1 MILWIQFIYIWEGRK
16 KGFSCSFC
24 CVINWLIEEWVF
36 VCVYINYYKYI
47 YISYTVY
54 RTCANLLKIIIYT
67 RACVLCTRVFCMLC
81 ILYDTWIIIT
91 SMLIKNKK
99 TFYCIFFY
107 INPLISK
114 HHVSLVDYMVQSFLT
129 VSEFFLH
136 YYYCYFFY
144 ELNMVSKIDF
154 PTQHLMF

>member
-1 MILWIQFIYIWEGRK
+1 MLFATYGISLENLWIVLWFYGFNLYIWEGRK
-16 KGFSCSFC
+16 KGVFPVPFA
-24 CVINWLIEEWVF
+24 CVINWLIEDWVF

-107 INPLISK
+107 KSP
-114 HHVSLVDYMVQSFLT
+114 
-129 VSEFFLH
+129 
-136 YYYCYFFY
+136 
-144 ELNMVSKIDF
+144 
-154 PTQHLMF
+154 HL